1 MSCANSV
8 CFMCPRLDSLP
19 LLVGLRAAFQ
29 NLILFQGNAQLQ
41 QSEGLLCWS
50 ALTCRSTHLGG
61 EAPHR
66 AVLPGRELGRE
77 TKCTAMEHSRVSRE
91 LLSTRRDVV
100 WEWGL
105 HSRASP
111 RHRLQLASSTSACIL
126 HSATPIQWSKNTQT
140 KPRAELSLQHFSLGR
155 PEEAPRCSVS
165 TEQQQKWLAQV
176 SQHPDPGA
184 GAAGCSMPR
193 AMRAA
198 AVGSQSQG
206 WC

>member
-1 MSCANSV
+1 M
-8 CFMCPRLDSLP
+8 
-19 LLVGLRAAFQ
+19 
-29 NLILFQGNAQLQ
+29 
-41 QSEGLLCWS
+41 
-50 ALTCRSTHLGG
+50 
-61 EAPHR
+61 
-66 AVLPGRELGRE
+66 
-77 TKCTAMEHSRVSRE
+77 
-91 LLSTRRDVV
+91 
-100 WEWGL
+100 WERGL

-111 RHRLQLASSTSACIL
+111 QHLLQLASSTSACIL

-165 TEQQQKWLAQV
+165 TEQQQQKQLAQV